1 MNSVRARYSFVLLA
15 LVAIM
20 SASSRISGWND
31 GNGNGKPTGRPGFY
45 AVHNLVSDGFVPAD
59 HTDASLVNP
68 WGVAFNPNGFV
79 WVADNGSGVST
90 LYDGNGVKNSLV
102 VTIPTHAGG
111 NPPGVPTGIVFS
123 SGADFVVKVGTVSG
137 PSRFIFSTEDGTISG
152 WAPNVDPT
160 HAIRVVDNAPSGA
173 IYKGLAFAANGIG
186 HFVYATDFHNNRIDI
201 FDANF
206 QQVSS
211 AGRFVDSK
219 IPRGYAPFGI
229 QNILGNLYVTYA
241 KQDKDAEDDVTGPG
255 FGFVDV
261 FNADGVLIRRVASAG
276 HLNAPWGLA
285 LAPADFGKFSGALLV
300 GNFGDGRINAF
311 DLASG
316 DFLGALRAPG
326 GKPISIDGL
335 WGIQF
340 GNGLLNQ
347 PVNTL
352 FFAAGV
358 GDEEHGLYGRI
369 DTAAGLGSE
378 KDEDENDD

>member
-1 MNSVRARYSFVLLA
+1 MNSVRARYGFVMLA
-15 LVAIM
+15 LIVIAA
-20 SASSRISGWND
+20 ASSQISGSND
-31 GNGNGKPTGRPGFY
+31 HNGKPERLAFY
-45 AVHNLVSDGFVPAD
+45 AVRNLVSDGFVPAE
-59 HTDASLVNP
+59 HTDASLINP

-79 WVADNGSGVST
+79 WVADNGAGVST

-102 VTIPTHAGG
+102 VAIPTRAGG

-123 SGADFVVKVGTVSG
+123 SGNDFPVRVGNVSG

-152 WAPNVDPT
+152 WAPNVDAT
-160 HAIRVVDNAPSGA
+160 HAIRVVDNSPAGA

-186 HFVYATDFHNNRIDI
+186 HFIYATDFHNNRIDI

-211 AGRFVDSK
+211 TGRFVDPK
-219 IPRGYAPFGI
+219 MPRGYAPFGI

-241 KQDKDAEDDVTGPG
+241 KQDGDAEDDVAGAG
-255 FGFVDV
+255 FGLVDV
-261 FNADGVLIRRVASAG
+261 FNADGGLIQRFASAG
-276 HLNAPWGLA
+276 HLNAPWGVA
-285 LAPADFGKFSGALLV
+285 LAPADFGRFSNALLI

-316 DFLGALRAPG
+316 NFLGALRAPG
-326 GKPISIDGL
+326 GKPLSLDGL

-369 DTAAGLGSE
+369 DAAPGLGSE
-378 KDEDENDD
+378 KDDDED